1 MTRGQRDSAFYHFH
15 KLLGRRQQIDTPDS
29 QLVDRFAAC
38 RDEGAFETL
47 LHRHAGLVWG
57 VCRRMLKDSHLA
69 EDAFQATFLVLAR
82 EVSSIRK
89 RQSVGSWLYG
99 VAYRLAS
106 RVRSDSTRRQQ
117 CEGRMR
123 ATNEPDPMT
132 DIIRRELRP
141 VLDEELQALPEKYR
155 APLILCYLQGKTHE
169 QAAQELGW
177 PVGTMS
183 RRLDK
188 GRDLLRQRLTL
199 RGVTVSAT
207 LLTVTLANESTAA
220 IPAGLVATTLR
231 TAILFA
237 SGTTAVSALVS
248 ASAARL
254 AEGLIKDA
262 AVTKLKI
269 AAVSLIGLVLVTG
282 TGTLVVR
289 AMNGALPQS
298 ESRRYGDTIL
308 EEPARNQPESSV
320 EPAQVARPMM
330 TTRGRVLDRTGKPVA
345 GAKVY
350 LSEWSPEEPAFQSL
364 SNFKYLLAQTA
375 TDTTGTFQLKD
386 SPLTRPGA
394 QLWDLVVV
402 APDHALA
409 FRPALFEED
418 RSGSTFVLGPEAKLS
433 GWLVDPDGRPVIGAR
448 VDLLAV
454 AGLHDSAV
462 PSRCS
467 AGSLHLSPAQIPI
480 KSKTDRAGKFEI
492 RGVPQDVRLTLMVSH
507 DDFERERIFVATTE
521 RKPPDL
527 FDVQGGKILPRRER
541 VYPNGFTHALK
552 AGHRIRGTIVQ
563 QDDGLPVPRA
573 RVSIEPSDSPAG
585 DAQKYWWDD
594 FSATSDHRGKFMI
607 SGFGAGR
614 YTLHVIPPKRS
625 PYLAPY
631 TPLDVRPDTPDQ
643 EIAVHL
649 VRGGTIHGKV
659 VDSGTRSGLS
669 SVRVAYN
676 RRVPGRDRAAASVW
690 EKIQAQTGPEGTF
703 SMTLPAG
710 KREIF
715 ISEPIPGYATS
726 QNARF
731 PESRTGPMVQT
742 VDIRRGQQIDGV
754 VFALNHSAVA
764 GRVFDPEGNPV
775 AGARVDELGSESK
788 HSCTVTDAL
797 GRFVITGDSPSA
809 LRFVH
814 SQRRLGAL
822 VRDEDLRT
830 KNGELKIHLEPL
842 GLVQGT
848 VVEKDHHPLPGALVQ
863 LRYKGRHGASTVANA
878 LVTSDGKFE
887 FATMIPGCQ
896 YEIEAWANNHTR
908 FHKELGVAGRGQG
921 QDLGDIAL
929 HKMDRSIAG
938 RITDDSGAPLAD
950 LVLTA
955 AYENQD
961 DRVFMRCDA
970 DGRFNVFGLPAGVLR
985 IGALQIAPDD
995 GVVYGP
1001 PVKSGRKDV
1010 HLVFDRASKKFRK

>member
-1 MTRGQRDSAFYHFH
+1 MDSAFHHFR
-15 KLLGRRQQIDTPDS
+15 KLLGRRQQLNTPDS
-29 QLVDRFAAC
+29 QLVDGFVSC

-82 EVSSIRK
+82 EASSIRK

-106 RVRSDSTRRQQ
+106 RIRSDSTRRQQ

-123 ATNEPDPMT
+123 ETNEPDPMT

-199 RGVTVSAT
+199 RGVTVSAA

-220 IPAGLVATTLR
+220 IPVGLVATTLR

-237 SGTTAVSALVS
+237 SGTTAVSALIS
-248 ASAARL
+248 ASAATL

-262 AVTKLKI
+262 AITKLKI

-289 AMNGALPQS
+289 AMNGSSPQS
-298 ESRRYGDTIL
+298 ESRGHGETIL
-308 EEPARNQPESSV
+308 EEPARNERGSSV
-320 EPAQVARPMM
+320 ERAQVARPTM

-375 TDTTGTFQLKD
+375 TDATGTFQLKD

-409 FRPALFEED
+409 FKPALFEED
-418 RSGSTFVLGPEAKLS
+418 NTGSTFVLGPEAKLS

-467 AGSLHLSPAQIPI
+467 AGSLHLSPAQIQI

-492 RGVPQDVRLTLMVSH
+492 RGVPQDARLTLMVSH
-507 DDFERERIFVATTE
+507 DDFERERIFVATTKG
-521 RKPPDL
+521 KPPDL

-563 QDDGLPVPRA
+563 QDDGLPVPGA
-573 RVSIEPSDSPAG
+573 RVSIAPSDSPTG
-585 DAQKYWWDD
+585 DAQRYWPDD
-594 FSATSDHRGKFMI
+594 FSATTDPRGEFMI
-607 SGFGAGR
+607 SGFGPGR
-614 YTLHVIPPKRS
+614 YTLHAVPPKGS

-631 TPLDVRPDTPDQ
+631 TAADVQPNTPEH
-643 EIAVHL
+643 EIAVRL

-659 VDSGTRSGLS
+659 VDSGTRSGLR
-669 SVRVAYN
+669 SVRIAYN
-676 RRVPGRDRAAASVW
+676 RRIPGRDRAAASVW

-710 KREIF
+710 KCEIF
-715 ISEPIPGYATS
+715 ISEPIPGYATA

-731 PESRTGPMVQT
+731 PEGGTGPIVQA
-742 VDIRRGQQIDGV
+742 VDIRPGQQIDGV

-775 AGARVDELGSESK
+775 AGARVDELWPESER
-788 HSCTVTDAL
+788 SCTITDAL

-814 SQRRLGAL
+814 SQGRLGAL
-822 VRDEDLRT
+822 VRHEDLRT
-830 KNGELKIHLEPL
+830 KNGELKINLEPL
-842 GLVQGT
+842 G
-848 VVEKDHHPLPGALVQ
+848 VVRGRVVDEERHSLSGALVQ
-863 LRYKGRHGASTVANA
+863 LQWNERDGSGTVANV
-878 LVTSDGKFE
+878 LVSPDGEFE

-896 YEIEAWANNHTR
+896 YEIEASANNHTR

-921 QDLGDIAL
+921 QDLGDITL
-929 HKMDRSIAG
+929 RKMDRSIAG
-938 RITDDSGAPLAD
+938 RITDASGAPVAD

-970 DGRFNVFGLPAGVLR
+970 DGRFNVFGVPAGFLR
-985 IGALQIAPDD
+985 IGALQIAPSAR
-995 GVVYGP
+995 VVYGP
-1001 PVKSGRKDV
+1001 QVESGRKDV